1 MQSRFCSR
9 RDERLQECV
18 TTQIFLV
25 ARASLEL
32 EELVNYSCLLI
43 RDFTDVAMC
52 EYIMQNAFT
61 LVQKYIS
68 GLSL

>member
-1 MQSRFCSR
+1 MHNRFCSR
-9 RDERLQECV
+9 RDELFQESV
-18 TTQIFLV
+18 PIHILIAMT
-25 ARASLEL
+25 SLEL
-32 EELVNYSCLLI
+32 EELLNYSCLLI

-68 GLSL
+68 GLSP